1 MKHFI
6 SGHEFYKLCK
16 WSYCPRYPMNFDPNN
31 VQTNDFVFLNLD
43 LFSEF
48 VEKLSQSSIANKL
61 ILFTHNS
68 DAKFT
73 LNHLNMLRPYVN
85 HVYAINSNVQDPLVT
100 AIPIGFV
107 DSQYK
112 PHDKFVLVANKN
124 LEKTILCYMNFRIG
138 TNVMKRQECYNTF
151 VHESWVHN
159 ESNLPPEVFYDQLS
173 RAKYVLSPEG
183 TGIDCHRIYESI
195 YLGAIP
201 ILKTSELDYFYCN
214 LPVVIVKNWNEIT
227 HEFLETNY
235 FDFKTKLDQWVKEN
249 PTWTDANFWVKSVH
263 QGV

>member
-1 MKHFI
+1 M
-6 SGHEFYKLCK
+6 
-16 WSYCPRYPMNFDPNN
+16 
-31 VQTNDFVFLNLD
+31 
-43 LFSEF
+43 
-48 VEKLSQSSIANKL
+48 
-61 ILFTHNS
+61 
-68 DAKFT
+68 
-73 LNHLNMLRPYVN
+73 
-85 HVYAINSNVQDPLVT
+85 
-100 AIPIGFV
+100 
-107 DSQYK
+107 
-112 PHDKFVLVANKN
+112 
-124 LEKTILCYMNFRIG
+124 
-138 TNVMKRQECYNTF
+138 
-151 VHESWVHN
+151 
-159 ESNLPPEVFYDQLS
+159 
-173 RAKYVLSPEG
+173 LSPEG